1 MREFIQIYPE
11 ITEKISESWQ
21 AEKFTK
27 EVNDQLTPMWADWKY
42 APHKH
47 FYINEVAQLK
57 DGKFVLPLRWII
69 FERKEHVEVLVLSQ
83 NEVRHFEEI
92 NEDN

>member
-1 MREFIQIYPE
+1 M
-11 ITEKISESWQ
+11 
-21 AEKFTK
+21 K

-69 FERKEHVEVLVLSQ
+69 FEWKEHVEVLVLSQ

-92 NEDN
+92 NDSKIKI